1 MSEGMSEGLG
11 AGAGDTGWRFLVE
24 PAALVRAFLKHPPQG
39 FPVALSASG
48 TPFFAAPL
56 DLLTTVEDGLRRRIS
71 AWPLYRIWG
80 RWLRLRGC
88 FAGSTVSEYLPLG
101 GAGLA
106 AEAQVRELLETAAQ
120 RPELARHELLVIK
133 DLPQQ
138 SPLLGEADNQ
148 HAEALAQALAGAG
161 FVLLQGQALAWVPI
175 DFESIEAYLA
185 ALSSGRRR
193 DLRRKLRSRAD
204 LDLEQWSTGDP
215 RLADAA
221 LRAEIYQLYLNVYAQ
236 SEIHFDLLSQDY
248 FDALLQDG
256 TLPGRLFLY
265 RAEGRL
271 IGWNLLFEQEGLLID
286 KTIGLLYPQAR
297 QHNLYFVSWM
307 VNLEY
312 ALARG
317 LRAYVA
323 GWTDPQV
330 KAALGARFSLT
341 RHAVRPRRAWLRW
354 ALRRLAPLF
363 EGDHAWHSQAQS
375 R

>member
-1 MSEGMSEGLG
+1 MS
-11 AGAGDTGWRFLVE
+11 GWRFLVE
-24 PAALVRAFLKHPPQG
+24 PAALVRRFLEHPPEG
-39 FPVALSASG
+39 FAVTQSACG
-48 TPFFAAPL
+48 TPLFAAPL
-56 DLLTTVEDGLRRRIS
+56 DLLTTVEDGLRRRITN
-71 AWPLYRIWG
+71 WPLYRVWG

-101 GAGLA
+101 DAGQGP
-106 AEAQVRELLETAAQ
+106 EAQVRALLEAATR
-120 RPELARHELLVIK
+120 RPELARHQLLVVK

-138 SPLLGEADNQ
+138 SPLLSEADNL
-148 HAEALAQALAGAG
+148 HAAALAEALGAAG

-175 DFESIEAYLA
+175 DFASIEDYLA

-193 DLRRKLRSRAD
+193 DLRRKLRSRAA
-204 LDLEQWSTGDP
+204 LSLEQWDTGDP
-215 RLADAA
+215 RLADPE
-221 LRAEIYQLYLNVYAQ
+221 LRAEIYRLYLNVYAQ
-236 SEIHFDLLSQDY
+236 SEIHFDLLSPAY
-248 FDALLQDG
+248 FDAVLQDG
-256 TLPGRLFLY
+256 SQPGRLFLY

-271 IGWNLLFEQEGLLID
+271 IGWNLLFEQDGLLID
-286 KTIGLLYPQAR
+286 KTIGLQYPQAR
-297 QHNLYFVSWM
+297 EHNLYFVSWI
-307 VNLEY
+307 VNLEH

-354 ALRRLAPLF
+354 GLRRLAPLF
-363 EGDHAWHSQAQS
+363 EGDHAWHSQAAS